1 MRYLRSTPQLAQTFL
16 GSPRQVLGVIKKD
29 DCQDFE
35 TKILRVSLTKHT
47 SRSPRLEYRHAGSRV
62 CEHPRGHKSPGNTLG
77 VLRERLWHSE
87 AVRLVIS
94 YREIDEIFLKIR
106 SLCKNANE
114 HIIQSQ
120 LSRNP
125 TSRPF
130 FKRSNPLKHT
140 GKAL

>member
-1 MRYLRSTPQLAQTFL
+1 MPRPSW

-47 SRSPRLEYRHAGSRV
+47 SRRQQLENRHAGSRV
-62 CEHPRGHKSPGNTLG
+62 CEHSRGHKTPGNTLG

-87 AVRLVIS
+87 AVHLVIS
-94 YREIDEIFLKIR
+94 YREIDEFFLKIR

-114 HIIQSQ
+114 HDI
-120 LSRNP
+120 LS
-125 TSRPF
+125 
-130 FKRSNPLKHT
+130 H
-140 GKAL
+140 